1 LKLSIAVVAFLPLLF
16 GCGVD
21 RGSGKV
27 VQQSVAATD
36 TEDVSH
42 DTFALG
48 TMVTSRGEVP
58 EDSEGETFVRGGDVF
73 LSVDLSGASTEP
85 VVEVRWLDPAGEVLH
100 RDALRAKQGTKH
112 VAFSSGATARWKPGP
127 HRAVVLI
134 DGRSVSE
141 KRFTVM

>member
-1 LKLSIAVVAFLPLLF
+1 MKLSIAVVAFLPLML

-48 TMVTSRGEVP
+48 TTVTSRGEVP
-58 EDSEGETFVRGGDVF
+58 EDAEGEMFVRGGDVF

-100 RDALRAKQGTKH
+100 RDARRAKQGTQH
-112 VAFSSGATARWKPGP
+112 VAFSSGATAQWKPGP

>member
-1 LKLSIAVVAFLPLLF
+1 MWIAVTASLPLLW

-27 VQQSVAATD
+27 AAAAAVSD
-36 TEDVSH
+36 AEDVSR

-48 TMVTSRGEVP
+48 TAVTRRGAVP
-58 EDSEGETFVRGGDVF
+58 ENATGETFVRGGEVF
-73 LSVDLSGASTEP
+73 LSVDLNGASTDP
-85 VVEVRWLDPAGEVLH
+85 VVEVKWLDPTGAVLH
-100 RDALRAKQGTKH
+100 RDVRHARHGAHHLP
-112 VAFSSGATARWKPGP
+112 FSSGATSQWRPGP